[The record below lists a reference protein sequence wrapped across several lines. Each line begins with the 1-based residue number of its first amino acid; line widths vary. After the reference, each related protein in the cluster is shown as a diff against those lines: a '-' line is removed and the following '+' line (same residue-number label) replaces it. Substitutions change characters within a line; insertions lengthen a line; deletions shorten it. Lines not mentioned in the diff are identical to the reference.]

1 MLKKIRSVG
10 LNFNPSFIGI
20 YDNILTKK
28 ECEILISLFEKSHK
42 APGVCRYYG
51 KRGVNPEFKKSIE
64 IPDCRF
70 SNGNLISNIISTA
83 LASPMI
89 KYREQYPDLTH
100 IFKYQV
106 DDDYTFKKFETEDDG
121 FKRWHCEAGS
131 GDTAKRVLVWAFYLN
146 NAESG
151 TEFMHFPTVRA
162 KMGRCVIW
170 PAGWTHIHRSAPNK
184 GLKYYLSG
192 WISYEK

>member
-28 ECEILISLFEKSHK
+28 ECEILISLFEKSPK
-42 APGVCRYYG
+42 APGVSRYYG

-83 LASPMI
+83 LGSPMI
-89 KYREQYPDLTH
+89 KYREQYPD
-100 IFKYQV
+100 
-106 DDDYTFKKFETEDDG
+106 
-121 FKRWHCEAGS
+121 
-131 GDTAKRVLVWAFYLN
+131 
-146 NAESG
+146 
-151 TEFMHFPTVRA
+151 
-162 KMGRCVIW
+162 
-170 PAGWTHIHRSAPNK
+170 
-184 GLKYYLSG
+184 
-192 WISYEK
+192 